1 MLLPPLIDDMAALT
15 PQERQ
20 HYSRHVLL
28 AEIGESGQRR
38 LKSARVLMVGAGGL
52 GSPVGLYLAAAGVG
66 TLGIVEDD
74 RIEASNLH
82 RQVLYGVEQLG
93 ECKLDAAIARLH
105 SLNPHITLVPHPV
118 RLDAGNALELLSK
131 YDLIVDGTDN
141 FPTRYLINDACVLL
155 GKPFVSA
162 AIAGFEGQLSV
173 FWPGRGPCYRC
184 VYPEP
189 PPPGLA
195 PSCAEGG
202 VLGVLPG
209 IMGTL
214 QANEAI
220 KTLLGIG
227 EPMIGCLL
235 QFDALYMQFQRFELH
250 RRDDCAACRTGAA
263 PVLDNGEHACSV
275 EAPVPELGA
284 DTVERM
290 LGSGERFTLIDVRED
305 HEWRAMHI
313 AGARHIA
320 LARLHEHLPSIDPA
334 LPTIVY
340 CQAGV
345 RSRRAVALLRSHGIA
360 QVHSMRGGIQAW
372 NGQVA

>member
-1 MLLPPLIDDMAALT
+1 MSPTPLIDSMAPLT

-20 HYSRHVLL
+20 HYGRHLL
-28 AEIGESGQRR
+28 LPEIGESGQRR
-38 LKSARVLMVGAGGL
+38 LKEARVLMIGAGGL

-93 ECKLDAAIARLH
+93 ELKLDAAVARLR

-118 RLDAGNALELLSK
+118 RLDVDNALELLGQ

-141 FPTRYLINDACVLL
+141 FPTRYLVNDACVLL

-162 AIAGFEGQLSV
+162 AISGFEGQLSV
-173 FWPGRGPCYRC
+173 FWPGHGPCYRC

-209 IMGTL
+209 IMGTF

-227 EPMIGCLL
+227 EPMIGRLL
-235 QFDALYMQFQRFELH
+235 QFDALQMQFQQYQLR
-250 RRDDCAACRTGAA
+250 RRDSCAACGSGAPRTLGSY
-263 PVLDNGEHACSV
+263 EHACTV
-275 EAPVPELGA
+275 ESPVPELGA
-284 DTVERM
+284 DAVERM
-290 LGSGERFTLIDVRED
+290 LSSGERFALIDVRDD
-305 HEWRAMHI
+305 HEWNAMHI
-313 AGARHIA
+313 AGARHIS
-320 LARLHEHLPSIDPA
+320 LARLHENLSSIDPA
-334 LPTIVY
+334 LPIVVY

-345 RSRRAVALLRSHGIA
+345 RSRRAVELLRSHGIA
-360 QVHSMRGGIQAW
+360 QVHSLRGGIQAW